1 MIRNALENE
10 KSAIYRIWKEMFSFD
25 DQGYTD
31 YYFAELYRAKDTLV
45 YVKDDKIVSTLQK
58 RGHVMML
65 HDKPI
70 ACYMLVGVAT
80 LPGYQKQGYMKEL
93 MNAVL
98 DEASHQC
105 LVTCLQAYN
114 PELYEPFGFEMLY
127 SRKKYQFHRDD
138 FPKYKTMGI
147 SQNMNY
153 KDMVSLYR
161 KFCSSFNGYMVR
173 DERYYKR
180 LEKQLEMEHGYLYTY
195 YKDDEL
201 QGYMICYLESNRIV
215 IDEIIYANGEALARL
230 LSYACKQKPFISLIV
245 SEYENMGKLLPNA
258 EVSTFGAM
266 MVKIN
271 DEALF
276 EECFNRSAKPLKDAF
291 HDVNKPLYIHEVA

>member
-1 MIRNALENE
+1 MIRNALESE

-80 LPGYQKQGYMKEL
+80 LPGYQKQGYMKAL
-93 MNAVL
+93 MDAAL
-98 DEASHQC
+98 DEASRQC

-114 PELYEPFGFEMLY
+114 PELYKPFGFEMLY

-180 LEKQLEMEHGYLYTY
+180 LEKQLEMEGLKILRFCNLDIDKNFY
-195 YKDDEL
+195 
-201 QGYMICYLESNRIV
+201 GVISV
-215 IDEIIYANGEALARL
+215 IDKEVKERINFKAEASILGHSPSQLR
-230 LSYACKQKPFISLIV
+230 
-245 SEYENMGKLLPNA
+245 
-258 EVSTFGAM
+258 
-266 MVKIN
+266 
-271 DEALF
+271 
-276 EECFNRSAKPLKDAF
+276 
-291 HDVNKPLYIHEVA
+291 

>member
-10 KSAIYRIWKEMFSFD
+10 KSTIYRIWKEMFSFD

-31 YYFAELYRAKDTLV
+31 YYFSELYRAKDTLV

-80 LPGYQKQGYMKEL
+80 LPAYQNQGYMKEL
-93 MNAVL
+93 MEAVL
-98 DEASHQC
+98 DEASTQC

-114 PELYEPFGFEMLY
+114 PEVYKSFGFELLY
-127 SRKKYQFHRDD
+127 HRKKYQFHRDD
-138 FPKYKTMGI
+138 FPKYKTHGI
-147 SQNMNY
+147 SQHMVP

-161 KFCSSFNGYMVR
+161 EFCSSFNGYMVR
-173 DERYYKR
+173 DERYYKH
-180 LEKQLEMEHGYLYTY
+180 LEKQMEMEHGYIYTY
-195 YKDDEL
+195 YKDEKL

-215 IDEIIYANGEALARL
+215 IDEIIYANGEALVRL

-245 SEYENMGKLLPNA
+245 SEFEDMGKILPSA
-258 EVSTFGAM
+258 EVETFGAM
-266 MVKIN
+266 MVRIN
-271 DEALF
+271 DETLF

-291 HDVNKPLYIHEVA
+291 NDNKKPLYIHEVA